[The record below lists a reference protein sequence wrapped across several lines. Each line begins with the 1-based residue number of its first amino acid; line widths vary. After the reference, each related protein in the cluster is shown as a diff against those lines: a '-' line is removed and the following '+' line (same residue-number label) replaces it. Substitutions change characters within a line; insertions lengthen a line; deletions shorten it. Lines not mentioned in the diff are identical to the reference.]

1 MVRDITW
8 DEYFMEMARFV
19 ATKSKDHSV
28 KVGMVIV
35 GPDHEVRSTGYNGFA
50 RGVNETIESR
60 WERPAKYQWV
70 EHAER
75 NAIYNA
81 ARMGTPTNGCTAY
94 LESPPCTDCG
104 RAIIQAG
111 IKEIV
116 VTRNNPFKDRKD
128 WEESIKFACDML
140 VEAGV
145 SVIWTDI

>member
-1 MVRDITW
+1 MIRDITW
-8 DEYFMEMARFV
+8 DEYFMGMARFV
-19 ATKSKDHSV
+19 ATKSKDQSV

-50 RGVNETIESR
+50 RGIDETDQSR
-60 WERPAKYQWV
+60 WERPIKYQWV

-116 VTRNNPFKDRKD
+116 VTTKNPFAARKD
-128 WEESIKFACDML
+128 WAASIKFAVDML
-140 VEAGV
+140 EEAGV
-145 SVIWTDI
+145 TVTWTDL